1 MTTRR
6 QFAVNMLAAFLVAGT
21 LFGQEFW
28 EKKQY
33 LTWTSEEITRLTTN
47 SPWAQEVRAP
57 VGGQE
62 VKLMISWLT
71 AMPIKEAVLKERMD
85 AGGVLADSAKEILED
100 KEDYYAIGVTG
111 IPKDLARQL
120 SEAWLKIP
128 GKPDIQPSKGD
139 FQDRGRTVDLMILF
153 ARANPI
159 TLADKEVE
167 VVLKIS
173 GNDIAKKFPL
183 NEMVFNGKL
192 EL

>member
-62 VKLMISWLT
+62 VKLMITWLT

-85 AGGVLADSAKEILED
+85 AGGVLADSAKEIMED
-100 KEDYYAIGVTG
+100 KEDYYAIGVSG

-120 SEAWLKIP
+120 TEAWLKIP

>member
-62 VKLMISWLT
+62 VTLMITWLT

-85 AGGVLADSAKEILED
+85 AGGVLADSAKEIMED
-100 KEDYYAIGVTG
+100 KEDYYAIGVSG

-120 SEAWLKIP
+120 TEAWLKIP

>member
-6 QFAVNMLAAFLVAGT
+6 QFAVNILAAFLVAGT
-21 LFGQEFW
+21 LLGQEFW
-28 EKKQY
+28 DKKQY
-33 LTWTSEEITRLTTN
+33 LTWTNEEITRLTTN
-47 SPWAQEVRAP
+47 SPWAKEVTAT
-57 VGGQE
+57 VGEQE
-62 VKLMISWLT
+62 VKLMLTWLT
-71 AMPIKEAVLKERMD
+71 AMPIKEAVLKEPMD
-85 AGGVLADSAKEILED
+85 AGGVLADSAKEIMSD
-100 KEDYYAIGVTG
+100 KEDYYAVGVTG
-111 IPKDLARQL
+111 IPKTLARQL
-120 SEAWLKIP
+120 TEVWLKVP
-128 GKPDIQPSKGD
+128 GKPDIQPQKGD
-139 FQDRGRTVDLMILF
+139 FQDRGRTVDLMVLF

>member
-62 VKLMISWLT
+62 VKLMITWLT

-85 AGGVLADSAKEILED
+85 AGGVLADSAKEIMED
-100 KEDYYAIGVTG
+100 KEDYYAIGVSG

>member
-6 QFAVNMLAAFLVAGT
+6 QFAVNTLAAFLVAGT
-21 LFGQEFW
+21 LFGQQFW

-33 LTWTSEEITRLTTN
+33 PTWTNEEITMLTTN
-47 SPWAQEVRAP
+47 SPWAKELKAT

-62 VKLMISWLT
+62 VKLMITWLT
-71 AMPIKEAVLKERMD
+71 AMPIKQAILKERMD
-85 AGGVLADSAKEILED
+85 EGGALADSAKEIMEG

-120 SEAWLKIP
+120 TEAWLKIP
-128 GKPDIQPSKGD
+128 GKPDIQPAKGD

-153 ARANPI
+153 SNATPI
-159 TLADKEVE
+159 TAADKEVE
-167 VVLKIS
+167 VALKLS
-173 GNDIAKKFPL
+173 GTDITKKFPL
-183 NEMVFNGKL
+183 NEMMFNGKL

>member
-47 SPWAQEVRAP
+47 SPWAKEVRAP

-62 VKLMISWLT
+62 VKLMITWLT

-85 AGGVLADSAKEILED
+85 AGGVLADSAKEIMED

>member
-6 QFAVNMLAAFLVAGT
+6 QFAVNTLAAFLVAGT
-21 LFGQEFW
+21 LFGQQFW

-33 LTWTSEEITRLTTN
+33 TTWTNEEITMLTTN
-47 SPWAQEVRAP
+47 SPWAKELKAT

-62 VKLMISWLT
+62 VKLMITWLT
-71 AMPIKEAVLKERMD
+71 AMPIKQAILKERMD
-85 AGGVLADSAKEILED
+85 EGGVLADSAKEILEG

-120 SEAWLKIP
+120 TEAWLKIS
-128 GKPDIQPSKGD
+128 GKPDVQPAKGD

-153 ARANPI
+153 SNATPI
-159 TLADKEVE
+159 TAADKEVE
-167 VVLKIS
+167 VALKLS
-173 GNDIAKKFPL
+173 GTDITKKFPL
-183 NEMVFNGKL
+183 NEMMFNGKL

>member
-62 VKLMISWLT
+62 VKLMITWLT

-85 AGGVLADSAKEILED
+85 AGGVLADSAKEIMED
-100 KEDYYAIGVTG
+100 KEDYYAIGVSG

-120 SEAWLKIP
+120 TEAWLKIP

-159 TLADKEVE
+159 TLSDKEVE

>member
-6 QFAVNMLAAFLVAGT
+6 QLAVNILAAFLVAGT

-28 EKKQY
+28 EKKEY

-47 SPWAQEVRAP
+47 SPWAKEVIATA
-57 VGGQE
+57 GGQE
-62 VKLMISWLT
+62 VKLMLTWLT
-71 AMPIKEAVLKERMD
+71 AMPIKQAVLKERMD
-85 AGGVLADSAKEILED
+85 AGGVLADSAKEIMED

-120 SEAWLKIP
+120 TEVWLKIP
-128 GKPDIQPSKGD
+128 GKPDIQPAKGD
-139 FQDRGRTVDLMILF
+139 FQDRGRTVDLMVLF
-153 ARANPI
+153 PRANPI
-159 TLADKEVE
+159 ALGDKEVE
-167 VVLKIS
+167 VVLKVS
-173 GNDIAKKFPL
+173 GSDIAKKFPL

>member
-6 QFAVNMLAAFLVAGT
+6 QFAVNIVAAFLLAGT

-33 LTWTSEEITRLTTN
+33 LTWTNEEITRLTTN
-47 SPWAQEVRAP
+47 SPWAKELKVTA
-57 VGGQE
+57 GGQE
-62 VKLMISWLT
+62 VKLMITWLT
-71 AMPIKEAVLKERMD
+71 AMPIKQAMLKERMD
-85 AGGVLADSAKEILED
+85 AGGVLADSAKEIMED

-120 SEAWLKIP
+120 TEAWLKIP
-128 GKPDIQPSKGD
+128 GKPDIQPAKGD
-139 FQDRGRTVDLMILF
+139 FQDRGRAVDLMILF

-167 VVLKIS
+167 LVLKIS
-173 GNDIAKKFPL
+173 GNDMIQKFPL
-183 NEMVFNGKL
+183 NAMVINGKL